1 MMDDDTL
8 WEGFAAES
16 EEHLDT
22 IERLL
27 SAPADREGVNTLF
40 RAFHSLKGMASV
52 LGAAGMRDLAH
63 GCEDLLGLSRAGK
76 LAVAGGVADGLT
88 AAVDSLRG
96 LRARVLESRR
106 DAPADPALL
115 RRIAALAEG
124 GPEGGSRP
132 APAPLAPV
140 APATAPPAGPDP
152 LLGAFA
158 SRCAAAA
165 PLLAGLSG
173 GEDPAALAEAAD
185 LAAAARMLRLPGLA
199 EALDSLAAAAPNG
212 LPALGRLRRRLVL
225 LSARAGETAGAEAIP
240 RAAQGRVDTAA
251 LAAAADALAAPP
263 GGHHALAAAA
273 RDAAAAACA
282 LGRDAL
288 ERALLALEDLADR
301 AADPDAASILA
312 ARGPALAEA
321 IRHAGTGGA
330 APVAAGEGDSRIPA
344 GFLPLLSETA
354 RQRAAAALD
363 AGARLYVARLAMG
376 QRGHGGEALE
386 AAIAD
391 ALRPEAEI
399 LGSRT
404 LPGASPPLL
413 ELLLASAGDLDTLSR
428 AATAADPSRRVLL
441 SLSAAE
447 EEASHAPATA
457 GGTTMRVRQETID
470 GLIALEAE
478 VRAASLALAEAL
490 RESAPRNAIARLAVI
505 AGRLDGPTGREL
517 TGLADRLRGFEDALE
532 EAESRLSFS
541 LRRLD
546 EAVME
551 LRVVPIGTL
560 FARLPR
566 VARAV
571 AEPAGKEVEVVLEG
585 QDVAI
590 DRALV
595 EGLADPLLHLL
606 RNAVDHGIETP
617 AERRAAGKPPRAAIR
632 VSAARRAGGI
642 RVRVSDDGRGIH
654 HGRVLARALQR
665 GLVTPEEAPGLSPAA
680 IEGLLFRPGF
690 STAETI
696 TETSGR
702 GVGLDVVQEAARR
715 AGGTLEVASTPG
727 RGTSFTLRLPFTAA
741 TQSVLLVEVGGH
753 PYAIPAARV
762 EAVLEGEGDGRPV
775 LPLAPL
781 LGLPPAPMGAVVVA
795 RAAAGP
801 LAIGVDRVQRR
812 ADILLRPLH
821 PALARLPGVGGVG
834 VLGNGSPVLLL
845 EPDGIGEGV
854 AAAT

>member
-1 MMDDDTL
+1 MIEDDAL

-27 SAPADREGVNTLF
+27 SGAGEESLVEGEGVNTLF

-63 GCEDLLGLSRAGK
+63 GCEDLLGLARAGK
-76 LAVAGGVADGLT
+76 LAVGGGVADGLM
-88 AAVDSLRG
+88 AAVDSLRA
-96 LRARVLESRR
+96 LRAQVIETHR

-115 RRIAALAEG
+115 RRIAALSEAGIPQPQAG
-124 GPEGGSRP
+124 GT
-132 APAPLAPV
+132 
-140 APATAPPAGPDP
+140 TAPDAADP

-165 PLLAGLSG
+165 AALAGLSAG
-173 GEDPAALAEAAD
+173 RDEAALAEASD
-185 LAAAARMLRLPGLA
+185 LAGAARLMRLPGLA
-199 EALDSLAAAAPNG
+199 AGFEALAGAAGTPAA
-212 LPALGRLRRRLVL
+212 LPALGRLRRL
-225 LSARAGETAGAEAIP
+225 LALLGARAGEAAGADAIP
-240 RAAQGRVDTAA
+240 GAASGTVDRSFLADAAQGLADPPGGHAA
-251 LAAAADALAAPP
+251 LAAT
-263 GGHHALAAAA
+263 A
-273 RDAAAAACA
+273 REGAAAACA
-282 LGRDAL
+282 LGQEAL

-301 AADPDAASILA
+301 AADPDAAALLG

-321 IRHAGTGGA
+321 IRHAGGGGA
-330 APVAAGEGDSRIPA
+330 APMAGSASDSRIPPS
-344 GFLPLLSETA
+344 FLPLLSETA
-354 RQRAAAALD
+354 RQRAAAALES
-363 AGARLYVARLAMG
+363 GARLYVARLAMG
-376 QRGHGGEALE
+376 QGEALE
-386 AAIAD
+386 AGIAD

-413 ELLLASAGDLDTLSR
+413 ELLIASTAELDALSR

-447 EEASHAPATA
+447 DEASHAPATLGSA
-457 GGTTMRVRQETID
+457 TMRVRQEVID
-470 GLIALEAE
+470 GIITLEAE

-490 RESAPRNAIARLAVI
+490 RESTPRSAIARIAVLA
-505 AGRLDGPTGREL
+505 GKLDGPVGREL
-517 TGLADRLRGFEDALE
+517 TELSDRLRGFEDALE

-551 LRVVPIGTL
+551 LRVVPVGTL

-585 QDVAI
+585 QEVAI
-590 DRALV
+590 DRSLV
-595 EGLADPLLHLL
+595 ELLADPLLHLI
-606 RNAVDHGIETP
+606 RNAVDHGIEPP
-617 AERRAAGKPPRAAIR
+617 AERRAAGKPPRALLR
-632 VSAARRAGGI
+632 VSAARRAGSI

-654 HGRVLARALQR
+654 HDRVLARAVER
-665 GLVTPEEAPGLSPAA
+665 GLVTPGQAPGLSPAQ
-680 IEGLLFRPGF
+680 IEALLFRPGF
-690 STAETI
+690 STASTV

-702 GVGLDVVQEAARR
+702 GVGLDVVQDAARR

-727 RGTSFTLRLPFTAA
+727 RGTSFTLRLPLTAA
-741 TQSVLLVEVGGH
+741 TQAVLLVEVAGH
-753 PYAIPAARV
+753 PYALPTARI

-775 LPLAPL
+775 LALAPL
-781 LGLPPAPMGAVVVA
+781 LGLPRRPTGAVVVA
-795 RAAAGP
+795 RSAAGP
-801 LAIGVDRVQRR
+801 VALGVDRVQRR

-821 PALARLPGVGGVG
+821 PALARMPGVGGVG
-834 VLGNGSPVLLL
+834 VLGNGEPVLLL
-845 EPDGIGEGV
+845 EPDGLAGEG
-854 AAAT
+854 

>member
-1 MMDDDTL
+1 MIDDDSL

-27 SAPADREGVNTLF
+27 SGPVGTAGADKEGVNTLF
-40 RAFHSLKGMASV
+40 RAFHSLKGMSSV
-52 LGAAGMRDLAH
+52 LGAGGMRDVAH
-63 GCEDLLGLSRAGK
+63 GCEDLLGLARAGK
-76 LAVAGGVADGLT
+76 LAVTGGVADGLT
-88 AAVDSLRG
+88 AAVDTLRG
-96 LRARVLESRR
+96 LRGRVLESRR
-106 DAPADPALL
+106 DAPADAALL
-115 RRIAALAEG
+115 RRLAALAEG
-124 GPEGGSRP
+124 EGPTP
-132 APAPLAPV
+132 APAAPLPTKA
-140 APATAPPAGPDP
+140 APAAADP
-152 LLGAFA
+152 LLGAYA

-165 PLLAGLSG
+165 PLLAGLSAG
-173 GEDPAALAEAAD
+173 RDPAALAEAAD
-185 LAAAARMLRLPGLA
+185 LAAAAQMLRLPGLA
-199 EALDSLAAAAPNG
+199 EALDALVADAPDG

-225 LSARAGETAGAEAIP
+225 LAARAGETAGAEAIP
-240 RAAQGRVDTAA
+240 RAARGRVDTPA
-251 LAAAADALAAPP
+251 LAAAAEALASPP
-263 GGHHALAAAA
+263 GGHHALSTAA

-282 LGRDAL
+282 LGQDAL

-301 AADPDAASILA
+301 AADPDAAAVLA

-321 IRHAGTGGA
+321 IRHAGNGGT

-354 RQRAAAALD
+354 RQRAASALD

-376 QRGHGGEALE
+376 QGEALE

-391 ALRPEAEI
+391 ALRPEADI

-413 ELLLASAGDLDTLSR
+413 ELLLASAGDLETLSR
-428 AATAADPSRRVLL
+428 AGTAADPSRRVLL
-441 SLSAAE
+441 SLAAAE
-447 EEASHAPATA
+447 EEGSHAPATA
-457 GGTTMRVRQETID
+457 GGTTMRVRHETID
-470 GLIALEAE
+470 GLISLEAE

-490 RESAPRNAIARLAVI
+490 RESAPRNAIARLSVL

-595 EGLADPLLHLL
+595 ENLADPLLHLL
-606 RNAVDHGIETP
+606 RNAVDHGIELP
-617 AERRAAGKPPRAAIR
+617 ADRRAAGKPPRAVIR

-654 HGRVLARALQR
+654 HGRVLARALER
-665 GLVTPEEAPGLSPAA
+665 GLVAPEEAPALSSAA
-680 IEGLLFRPGF
+680 IEALLFRPGF

-696 TETSGR
+696 TDTSGR

-762 EAVLEGEGDGRPV
+762 EAVMEGEGDGRPV

-781 LGLPPAPMGAVVVA
+781 LGLPPSPMGAVVVA
-795 RAAAGP
+795 RAAAGL

-812 ADILLRPLH
+812 ADLLLRPLH

-834 VLGNGSPVLLL
+834 VLGNGAPVLLL
-845 EPDGIGEGV
+845 EPDGMGEGITV
-854 AAAT
+854 ST

>member
-1 MMDDDTL
+1 MIDDDTL

-27 SAPADREGVNTLF
+27 SAPVDKEGVNTLF
-40 RAFHSLKGMASV
+40 RAFHSLKGMSSV
-52 LGAAGMRDLAH
+52 LGAAGMRDVAH
-63 GCEDLLGLSRAGK
+63 GSEDLLGLARAGK
-76 LAVAGGVADGLT
+76 LAVTGGVADGLT
-88 AAVDSLRG
+88 AAVDALRG

-115 RRIAALAEG
+115 RRIAVLADGEG
-124 GPEGGSRP
+124 APTP
-132 APAPLAPV
+132 APPALEAV
-140 APATAPPAGPDP
+140 APAGTDP

-165 PLLAGLSG
+165 PLLAGLSSG
-173 GEDPAALAEAAD
+173 RDPAALAETAA

-199 EALDSLAAAAPNG
+199 EAMEALASAAPNG
-212 LPALGRLRRRLVL
+212 SSGALPALGRLRRRLVL
-225 LSARAGETAGAEAIP
+225 LAARAGETAGAETIP
-240 RAAQGRVDTAA
+240 RAARGEVDTAA
-251 LAAAADALAAPP
+251 LASAADALADPP

-282 LGRDAL
+282 LGQDAL

-301 AADPDAASILA
+301 AADPDAAALLA

-321 IRHAGTGGA
+321 IRHAGSGST
-330 APVAAGEGDSRIPA
+330 APVAGGEGDSRIPA

-354 RQRAAAALD
+354 RQRAVAALD
-363 AGARLYVARLAMG
+363 SGARLYVARLAMG
-376 QRGHGGEALE
+376 QGEALE
-386 AAIAD
+386 AAISD

-413 ELLLASAGDLDTLSR
+413 ELLLASAAELDVLSR

-447 EEASHAPATA
+447 EEGSHAPATA
-457 GGTTMRVRQETID
+457 GGATMRVRRETID
-470 GLIALEAE
+470 GLISLEAE

-490 RESAPRNAIARLAVI
+490 RESAPRNAIARLTVL
-505 AGRLDGPTGREL
+505 AGRLEGATGREL
-517 TGLADRLRGFEDALE
+517 TGLADRLRRFEDALE

-571 AEPAGKEVEVVLEG
+571 AEPEGKGVEVVLEG

-590 DRALV
+590 DRTLV

-606 RNAVDHGIETP
+606 RNAVDHGIEAP
-617 AERRAAGKPPRAAIR
+617 AERRAAGKPPRAVIR

-654 HGRVLARALQR
+654 HGRVLARAVDR
-665 GLVTPEEAPGLSPAA
+665 GLVTPEEAGGLSPAA
-680 IEGLLFRPGF
+680 IEALLFRPGF

-781 LGLPPAPMGAVVVA
+781 LGLPPAPLGAVVVA
-795 RAAAGP
+795 RAAAG
-801 LAIGVDRVQRR
+801 LVAIGVDSVQRR

-834 VLGNGSPVLLL
+834 VLGNGAPVLLL
-845 EPDGIGEGV
+845 EPDGISENV
-854 AAAT
+854 AGPT

>member
-1 MMDDDTL
+1 MIEDAAL

-27 SAPADREGVNTLF
+27 SGPVEGEGVNTLF

-52 LGAAGMRDLAH
+52 LGAAGMRDVAH
-63 GCEDLLGLSRAGK
+63 GCEDLLGLARAGT
-76 LAVAGGVADGLT
+76 LAVAGGVADGLM
-88 AAVDSLRG
+88 AAVDALRA
-96 LRARVLESRR
+96 LRARVIETHR
-106 DAPADPALL
+106 DAPAEPALL

-124 GPEGGSRP
+124 GAAPVP
-132 APAPLAPV
+132 APAELPPILAM
-140 APATAPPAGPDP
+140 AADP

-165 PLLAGLSG
+165 AGLAALSA
-173 GEDPAALAEAAD
+173 EREEAALAEAVD
-185 LAAAARMLRLPGLA
+185 LAAAARMMRLPGLA
-199 EALDSLAAAAPNG
+199 TLLERLAEAAGSPAA
-212 LPALGRLRRRLVL
+212 LPALGCLRRGLAL
-225 LSARAGETAGAEAIP
+225 LGARAGEAAGAEEIP
-240 RAAQGRVDTAA
+240 RAARGTVDTAA
-251 LAAAADALAAPP
+251 LAAQAELLANPP
-263 GGHHALAAAA
+263 GGHAALAAAA
-273 RDAAAAACA
+273 RAAAAAACA
-282 LGRDAL
+282 LGQDAL

-301 AADPDAASILA
+301 AADPDAAALLG

-321 IRHAGTGGA
+321 IRHAGGGGGA
-330 APVAAGEGDSRIPA
+330 PLAGAGGDSRVPA

-363 AGARLYVARLAMG
+363 SGARLYVARLAMG
-376 QRGHGGEALE
+376 QGEALE

-413 ELLLASAGDLDTLSR
+413 ELLLASTAELDAFSR

-457 GGTTMRVRQETID
+457 GGATMRVRQELID
-470 GLIALEAE
+470 GIIALEAE

-490 RESAPRNAIARLAVI
+490 RESAPRAAIARLSVL
-505 AGRLDGPTGREL
+505 AGKLDGGAGREL
-517 TGLADRLRGFEDALE
+517 TELADHLRGFEDTLE

-551 LRVVPIGTL
+551 LRVVPVGTL

-585 QDVAI
+585 QEVAI
-590 DRALV
+590 DRSLV
-595 EGLADPLLHLL
+595 ETLADPLLHLI

-617 AERRAAGKPPRAAIR
+617 AERRAAGKPGRALLRI
-632 VSAARRAGGI
+632 SAARRTGGI

-654 HGRVLARALQR
+654 HDRVLARAVER
-665 GLVTPEEAPGLSPAA
+665 GLVSAEEAPGLSPEQ
-680 IEGLLFRPGF
+680 IEALLFRPGF
-690 STAETI
+690 STASAV

-702 GVGLDVVQEAARR
+702 GVGLDVVQDAARR

-727 RGTSFTLRLPFTAA
+727 RGTSFTLRLPLTAA
-741 TQSVLLVEVGGH
+741 TQAVLLLEVGGH
-753 PYAIPAARV
+753 PYAVPTVRV

-775 LPLAPL
+775 LRLAPL
-781 LGLPPAPMGAVVVA
+781 LGLPETPLGAVVVV
-795 RAAAGP
+795 RAANGP
-801 LAIGVDRVQRR
+801 LALGVDRVQRR

-821 PALARLPGVGGVG
+821 PALARMPGVGGVG
-834 VLGNGSPVLLL
+834 VLGNGEPVLLL
-845 EPDGIGEGV
+845 EPDGLGGE
-854 AAAT
+854 A